1 MGKPSYGDLYISKVD
16 RLINGIGELKNIV
29 II

>member
-1 MGKPSYGDLYISKVD
+1 MGKPSYGDLCISTVD
-16 RLINGIGELKNIV
+16 RLINGIGELKNIG